1 MEISESQYKFN
12 LALDMIYYLTKIVLY
27 NHPNKAELVSHLIDK
42 WDVRINQNLSRIRN
56 DQAKKL
62 SKKEDIPIDVASVII
77 SAHQAEINVLKGEF
91 KDAVKK
97 IIINTM
103 AQEAIKK

>member
-1 MEISESQYKFN
+1 MQ
-12 LALDMIYYLTKIVLY
+12 
-27 NHPNKAELVSHLIDK
+27 
-42 WDVRINQNLSRIRN
+42 
-56 DQAKKL
+56 
-62 SKKEDIPIDVASVII
+62 
-77 SAHQAEINVLKGEF
+77 HQLEINVLKGEF